1 MISLWQIK
9 FPLKAEAGTGWG
21 NGSGGKALASQ
32 PWRLEL
38 RSPDHRKSQ
47 VAVTACWYILTSGDE
62 DKIPRASWFGEKPFF
77 SLWWQ
82 REIQG
87 VMRHQLLASP
97 HTLSYMHTH
106 ILHTHTYASRCS
118 AIFFLQWRCLPGTAH
133 RYRLIPSA
141 WEGSAQQVFY
151 VIRGDP
157 WQRN

>member
-1 MISLWQIK
+1 MLSNDFIMANKIPSESKSQDWLGKW
-9 FPLKAEAGTGWG
+9 LRGEGACLAAVKAG
-21 NGSGGKALASQ
+21 ALV
-32 PWRLEL
+32 PRT
-38 RSPDHRKSQ
+38 HRKSQ
-47 VAVTACWYILTSGDE
+47 VAVTACWYILASGDE
-62 DKIPRASWFGEKPFF
+62 EDKLPRASWFSEKPFF

-133 RYRLIPSA
+133 RYHLIPSA
-141 WEGSAQQVFY
+141 
-151 VIRGDP
+151 
-157 WQRN
+157 